1 MEKQIFEHS
10 VNVEEE
16 QYQPKQEFHNV
27 ETKLDEALD
36 GELLDAQLEQAL
48 KPKSSF
54 GKTVLKFTALL
65 FGTATVAQSVQWIWD
80 SYQQH
85 QWIYLAFALVSLI
98 VILLGIKE
106 IIGEWRRLVYLKKR
120 EQLQQQSQQIW
131 LENSDVFSVQNVEK
145 SKVLCLEVAKSLGLE
160 NDSPTVIQWQHQLNE
175 AYSAQEITYLF
186 SRNILSSFDAQ
197 AKKLISKM
205 AAESAVIVAISP
217 LVVVDMFF
225 IAWRNL
231 RLMNKIAEIYGI
243 ELGYFS
249 RIRLLR
255 MVLVN
260 IAFAGATEVAQDI
273 GMEWLSQDV
282 TAKLSARIAQGIGVG
297 LLTARLG
304 VKAMELCRPLAF
316 QLNEKPK
323 LSHIQQ
329 ELLSSVKDIVL
340 GKNKIYKKEQI

>member
-1 MEKQIFEHS
+1 MEKQIFEHA

-16 QYQPKQEFHNV
+16 QYQPKQEFHHI
-27 ETKLDEALD
+27 EIKLDEPLE

-48 KPKSSF
+48 KPKSGF
-54 GKTVLKFTALL
+54 GKTLLKFTALL
-65 FGTATVAQSVQWIWD
+65 FGAATVAQSVQWIWD

-106 IIGEWRRLVYLKKR
+106 IIGEWRRLVRLKKR

-131 LENSDVFSVQNVEK
+131 LESAVKNCDVFSVHNVEK
-145 SKVLCLEVAKSLGLE
+145 SKVLCLDIAKSLRLE
-160 NDSPTVIQWQHQLNE
+160 NDSPAVIQWQRQLNE
-175 AYSAQEITYLF
+175 SYSAQEITHLF
-186 SRNILSSFDAQ
+186 SRNVLSTFDAQ

-217 LVVVDMFF
+217 

-273 GMEWLSQDV
+273 GMDWLSQDV

-340 GKNKIYKKEQI
+340 GKNKIYKKEQV